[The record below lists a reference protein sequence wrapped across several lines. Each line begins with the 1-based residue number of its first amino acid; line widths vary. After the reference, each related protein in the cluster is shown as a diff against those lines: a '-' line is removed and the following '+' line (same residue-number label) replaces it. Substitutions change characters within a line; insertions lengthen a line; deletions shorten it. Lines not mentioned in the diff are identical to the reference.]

1 MIRGKVVR
9 GDAFSLC
16 HRVDVDVGDSDV
28 LQILYLLLLFCQAR
42 ELPTVSR
49 KVPERRLGQASKAKL
64 VEAF

>member
-9 GDAFSLC
+9 GDAFSL
-16 HRVDVDVGDSDV
+16 RQRIDVEVRDNDVS
-28 LQILYLLLLFCQAR
+28 QILYLFLLLCQAR

-49 KVPERRLGQASKAKL
+49 KVPERRLGQASKAKP